1 MPKKENLEKLAERKE
16 KVEPIVKE
24 AMSKFLGVTVN
35 EINEDISHKIIE
47 GNIDYDVDINI
58 PFKKA
63 KEMFKMAFLIS
74 LLQHTNGNISEAARI
89 GAIDR
94 RSIHRLI
101 EQFKIDVTKLRT
113 QPYHFEDTK
122 KEMYVKGVVENTLET
137 YEITKEKSKDVDEK
151 VTKSIETKIPDIRL
165 TFDEAIAMFE
175 KKYFSEAI
183 KNWNEQKVCAKKI
196 GLRYETLHKKLK
208 ELGLIG

>member
-16 KVEPIVKE
+16 RVEPVVRE

-35 EINEDISHKIIE
+35 EINEDISSKIIE
-47 GNIDYDVDINI
+47 GNIDYDVDVNI
-58 PFKKA
+58 SFKKA
-63 KEMFKMAFLIS
+63 KEMFKMAFLINI
-74 LLQHTNGNISEAARI
+74 LQHTNGNISEAARI

-101 EQFKIDVTKLRT
+101 EQFKIDVNKLRT
-113 QPYHFEDTK
+113 QPYHFDDTK
-122 KEMYVKGVVENTLET
+122 KEMYVKGVVEETLGT
-137 YEITKEKSKDVDEK
+137 YDITKAKSKDVNEN
-151 VTKSIETKIPDIRL
+151 VTKSIATKIPDIRL
-165 TFDEAIAMFE
+165 TFDEATDMFE

-183 KNWNEQKVCAKKI
+183 KKWDNQKVCAKKI

-208 ELGLIG
+208 DLELI